1 LETDKDKSEGNLRL
15 SLTHQL
21 TLSESK
27 RQASKDSKKWIK
39 ILLKQS
45 EERVLMLTNENEGL
59 VLELSSKDRKSQK
72 ILTEVQQELYT
83 TKKTLENLQYTQ
95 SEAEI
100 SLENRGARLTADQTT
115 ISTLKSQISTLKS
128 KHQLTR
134 QQLLADLESHTTNLK
149 TLQTEKNQLDLD
161 VIAMRETIKVL
172 KASDEARAETEY
184 QNEQHYLTL
193 ENNCTEQVSKLK
205 AHIKE

>member
-100 SLENRGARLTADQTT
+100 SLENRGARLTADQAT

>member
-1 LETDKDKSEGNLRL
+1 
-15 SLTHQL
+15 
-21 TLSESK
+21 
-27 RQASKDSKKWIK
+27 
-39 ILLKQS
+39 
-45 EERVLMLTNENEGL
+45 MLTNENEGL